1 MNLLKLN
8 NRDLGIDLGTANIL
22 VSMNNKG
29 IVFREP
35 SVVAIKKDTQEV
47 VAFGQEAKEML
58 GRTPESILAI
68 RPLKDGVIA
77 DFTAT
82 KLMLSSIIN
91 KVTRNFK
98 ILKPRVVIGVPAGIT
113 EVEER
118 AVQEA
123 ALSCGV
129 REVYLIEEPMAAAIG
144 SGLKIEEPTGNMI
157 VDIGGGTTEVAVVS
171 LGGIVVSNS
180 IKIAGDEMTEDII
193 NYTKRYLNMVI
204 GEVTA
209 EEVKME
215 IGCAMPFMTELKK
228 TIRGRDL
235 KTGLPIKKEIS
246 SIQVQEAMQDSIN
259 KIVEGVKSTLEIT
272 PPELSSDIIVNGIM
286 LAGGGALIKNLDK
299 LISEKTGIHVNVAEN
314 ALDCVANGTMAVLEN
329 IDKLKNVVTMSYGSR
344 KQ

>member
-8 NRDLGIDLGTANIL
+8 NKDLGIDLGTANIL

-35 SVVAIKKDTQEV
+35 SVVAIKKDTEEV

-91 KVTRNFK
+91 KVTKNFK

-144 SGLKIEEPTGNMI
+144 SGLKIEEPSGNMI

-171 LGGIVVSNS
+171 LGGIVTSTS

-193 NYTKRYLNMVI
+193 NYAKRYLNMVI

-228 TIRGRDL
+228 IIRGRDL
-235 KTGLPIKKEIS
+235 RTGLPVKKEIS
-246 SIQVQEAMQDSIN
+246 SMEVQEAIKDSIN
-259 KIVEGVKSTLEIT
+259 KIVEGVKVTLEVT
-272 PPELSSDIIVNGIM
+272 PPELASDIIVNGIM

-299 LISEKTGIHVNVAEN
+299 LIEEKTGIHVNVAEN

-329 IDKLKNVVTMSYGSR
+329 IDKLKNVVTMSYGR
-344 KQ
+344 R

>member
-8 NRDLGIDLGTANIL
+8 NKDLGIDLGTANIL

-35 SVVAIKKDTQEV
+35 SVVAIKKDTEEV

-58 GRTPESILAI
+58 GRTPETILAI

-91 KVTRNFK
+91 KVTKNLK
-98 ILKPRVVIGVPAGIT
+98 IIKPRVVIGVPAGIT

-144 SGLKIEEPTGNMI
+144 SGLRIEEPTGNMI
-157 VDIGGGTTEVAVVS
+157 VDIGGGTTEIAVVS
-171 LGGIVVSNS
+171 LGGIVTSTS

-193 NYTKRYLNMVI
+193 NYAKRYLDMVI

-228 TIRGRDL
+228 VIRGRDL
-235 KTGLPIKKEIS
+235 RTGLPVKKEIS
-246 SIQVQEAMQDSIN
+246 SVEVQEAMKDSIN
-259 KIVEGVKSTLEIT
+259 KIVEGVKSTLEVT

-299 LISEKTGIHVNVAEN
+299 LISEKTGIHVNIAEN

-329 IDKLKNVVTMSYGSR
+329 IDKLKDVVSMSYGR
-344 KQ
+344 R

>member
-8 NRDLGIDLGTANIL
+8 NKDLGIDLGTANIL

-35 SVVAIKKDTQEV
+35 SVVAIKKDTEEV

-58 GRTPESILAI
+58 GRTPETILAI

-91 KVTRNFK
+91 KVTKNLK
-98 ILKPRVVIGVPAGIT
+98 IIKPRVVIGVPAGIT
-113 EVEER
+113 EVGER

-144 SGLKIEEPTGNMI
+144 SGLRIEEPTGNMI
-157 VDIGGGTTEVAVVS
+157 VDIGGGTTEIAVVS
-171 LGGIVVSNS
+171 LGGIVTSTS

-193 NYTKRYLNMVI
+193 NYAKKYLDMVI

-228 TIRGRDL
+228 VIRGRDL
-235 KTGLPIKKEIS
+235 RTGLPVKKEIS
-246 SIQVQEAMQDSIN
+246 SLEVQDAMKDSIN
-259 KIVEGVKSTLEIT
+259 KIVEGVKSTLEVT

-299 LISEKTGIHVNVAEN
+299 LISEKTGIHVNIAEN

-329 IDKLKNVVTMSYGSR
+329 IDKLKNVVSMSYGR
-344 KQ
+344 R

>member
-1 MNLLKLN
+1 MKLLNLN

-35 SVVAIKKDTQEV
+35 SVVAIKKDTEDV

-91 KVTRNFK
+91 KVTKNLK
-98 ILKPRVVIGVPAGIT
+98 IIKPRVVIGVPAGIT

-144 SGLKIEEPTGNMI
+144 SGLRIEEPSGNMI
-157 VDIGGGTTEVAVVS
+157 VDIGGGTTEIAVVS

-193 NYTKRYLNMVI
+193 NYAKRFLNMVI

-235 KTGLPIKKEIS
+235 KTGLPVKKEIS
-246 SIQVQEAMQDSIN
+246 SVEVQDAMHESIN
-259 KIVEGVKSTLEIT
+259 KIVEGVKSTLELT
-272 PPELSSDIIVNGIM
+272 PPELSSDIVVNGIM

-299 LISEKTGIHVNVAEN
+299 LISEKTGIHVNIAEN
-314 ALDCVANGTMAVLEN
+314 SLDCVANGTMAVLEN
-329 IDKLKNVVTMSYGSR
+329 IDKLKNVVSMSYGRR
-344 KQ
+344 K

>member
-8 NRDLGIDLGTANIL
+8 NKDLGIDLGTANIL

-35 SVVAIKKDTQEV
+35 SVVAIKKDTEEV

-58 GRTPESILAI
+58 GRTPETILAI

-91 KVTRNFK
+91 KVTKNLK
-98 ILKPRVVIGVPAGIT
+98 IIKPRVVIGVPAGIT

-144 SGLKIEEPTGNMI
+144 SGLRIEEPTGNMI
-157 VDIGGGTTEVAVVS
+157 VDIGGGTTEIAVVS
-171 LGGIVVSNS
+171 LGGIVTSTS

-193 NYTKRYLNMVI
+193 NYAKRYLDMVI

-228 TIRGRDL
+228 VIRGRDL
-235 KTGLPIKKEIS
+235 RTGLPVKKEIS
-246 SIQVQEAMQDSIN
+246 SLEVQDAMKDSIN
-259 KIVEGVKSTLEIT
+259 KIVEGVKLTLEVT

-299 LISEKTGIHVNVAEN
+299 LISEKTGIHVNIAEN

-329 IDKLKNVVTMSYGSR
+329 IDKLKNVVSMSYGR
-344 KQ
+344 R

>member
-8 NRDLGIDLGTANIL
+8 NKDLGIDLGTANIL

-35 SVVAIKKDTQEV
+35 SVVAIKKDTEEV

-58 GRTPESILAI
+58 GRTPETILAI

-91 KVTRNFK
+91 KVTKNLK
-98 ILKPRVVIGVPAGIT
+98 IIKPRVVIGVPAGIT

-144 SGLKIEEPTGNMI
+144 SGLRIEEPTGNMI
-157 VDIGGGTTEVAVVS
+157 VDIGGGTTEIAVVS
-171 LGGIVVSNS
+171 LGGIVTSTS
-180 IKIAGDEMTEDII
+180 IKIAGDEMTEDTI
-193 NYTKRYLNMVI
+193 NYAKKYLDMVI

-228 TIRGRDL
+228 VIRGRDL
-235 KTGLPIKKEIS
+235 RTGLPVKKEIS
-246 SIQVQEAMQDSIN
+246 SVEVQEAMKDSIN
-259 KIVEGVKSTLEIT
+259 KIVEGVKSTLEVT

-299 LISEKTGIHVNVAEN
+299 LISEKTGIHVNIAEN

-329 IDKLKNVVTMSYGSR
+329 IDKLKNVVSMSYGR
-344 KQ
+344 R

>member
-8 NRDLGIDLGTANIL
+8 NKDLGIDLGTANIL

-35 SVVAIKKDTQEV
+35 SVVAIKKDTEEV

-58 GRTPESILAI
+58 GRTPETILAI

-91 KVTRNFK
+91 KVTKNLK
-98 ILKPRVVIGVPAGIT
+98 IIKPRVVIGVPAGIT

-144 SGLKIEEPTGNMI
+144 SGLRIEEPTGNMI
-157 VDIGGGTTEVAVVS
+157 VDIGGGTTEIAVVS
-171 LGGIVVSNS
+171 LGGIVTSTS

-193 NYTKRYLNMVI
+193 NYAKRYLDMVI

-228 TIRGRDL
+228 VIRGRDL
-235 KTGLPIKKEIS
+235 RTGLPVKKEIS
-246 SIQVQEAMQDSIN
+246 SVEVQEAMKDSIN
-259 KIVEGVKSTLEIT
+259 KIVEGVKSTLEVT

-299 LISEKTGIHVNVAEN
+299 LISEKTGIHVNIAEN

-329 IDKLKNVVTMSYGSR
+329 IDKLKNVVSMSYGR
-344 KQ
+344 R

>member
-193 NYTKRYLNMVI
+193 NYAKRYLNMVI

-235 KTGLPIKKEIS
+235 KTGLPVKKEIS

-259 KIVEGVKSTLEIT
+259 KIVEGVKSTLELT

>member
-8 NRDLGIDLGTANIL
+8 NKDLGIDLGTANIL

-35 SVVAIKKDTQEV
+35 SVVAIKKDTEEV

-58 GRTPESILAI
+58 GRTPETILAI

-91 KVTRNFK
+91 KVTKNLK
-98 ILKPRVVIGVPAGIT
+98 IIKPRVVIGVPAGIT

-144 SGLKIEEPTGNMI
+144 SGLRIEEPTGNMI
-157 VDIGGGTTEVAVVS
+157 VDIGGGTTEIAVVS
-171 LGGIVVSNS
+171 LGGIVTSTS

-193 NYTKRYLNMVI
+193 NYAKRYLDMVI

-228 TIRGRDL
+228 VIRGRDL
-235 KTGLPIKKEIS
+235 RTGLPVKKEIS
-246 SIQVQEAMQDSIN
+246 SLEVQDAMKDSIN
-259 KIVEGVKSTLEIT
+259 KIVEGVKSTLEVT

-299 LISEKTGIHVNVAEN
+299 LISEKTGIHVNIAEN

-329 IDKLKNVVTMSYGSR
+329 IDKLKNVVSMSYGR
-344 KQ
+344 R

>member
-35 SVVAIKKDTQEV
+35 SVVAIKKDTEEV

-82 KLMLSSIIN
+82 KLMLSAIIN
-91 KVTRNFK
+91 KVTKNFK

-171 LGGIVVSNS
+171 LGGIVVSTS

-193 NYTKRYLNMVI
+193 NFVKKRLNMVI

-209 EEVKME
+209 EEVKIE

-235 KTGLPIKKEIS
+235 KTGLPVKKEIS
-246 SIQVQEAMQDSIN
+246 SIDVQEAMKESIS
-259 KIVEGVKSTLEIT
+259 KIVEGVKSTLEVT

-286 LAGGGALIKNLDK
+286 LAGGGAMIKNLDK
-299 LISEKTGIHVNVAEN
+299 LISEKTGIHVNIAEN
-314 ALDCVANGTMAVLEN
+314 SLDCVANGTMAVLEN
-329 IDKLKNVVTMSYGSR
+329 IDKLKNVVTMSYGSSR
-344 KQ
+344 K

>member
-1 MNLLKLN
+1 MGLLKLN
-8 NRDLGIDLGTANIL
+8 NKDLGIDLGTANIL

-35 SVVAIKKDTQEV
+35 SVVAIKKDTEEV
-47 VAFGQEAKEML
+47 IAFGQEAKEML
-58 GRTPESILAI
+58 GRTPETILAI

-91 KVTRNFK
+91 KVTKNFK

-123 ALSCGV
+123 ALSAGV

-144 SGLKIEEPTGNMI
+144 AGLKIEEPSGNMI

-171 LGGIVVSNS
+171 LGGIVTSTS

-193 NYTKRYLNMVI
+193 NYAKRYLNMVI

-215 IGCAMPFMTELKK
+215 IGCALPFMTELKK

-235 KTGLPIKKEIS
+235 RTGLPVKKEIS
-246 SIQVQEAMQDSIN
+246 SIEVQEAMKDSIN
-259 KIVEGVKSTLEIT
+259 KIVEGVKTTLEVT

-286 LAGGGALIKNLDK
+286 LAGRRSIN
-299 LISEKTGIHVNVAEN
+299 
-314 ALDCVANGTMAVLEN
+314 
-329 IDKLKNVVTMSYGSR
+329 
-344 KQ
+344 

>member
-1 MNLLKLN
+1 MLVQRCVFSDIIKRNGEEPIYHTLNDEEYWDALL
-8 NRDLGIDLGTANIL
+8 
-22 VSMNNKG
+22 
-29 IVFREP
+29 
-35 SVVAIKKDTQEV
+35 KKDTEEV

-58 GRTPESILAI
+58 GRTPETILAI

-91 KVTRNFK
+91 KVTKNLK
-98 ILKPRVVIGVPAGIT
+98 IIKPRVVIGVPAGIT

-144 SGLKIEEPTGNMI
+144 SGLRIEEPTGNMI
-157 VDIGGGTTEVAVVS
+157 VDIGGGTTEIAVVS
-171 LGGIVVSNS
+171 LGGIVTSTS

-193 NYTKRYLNMVI
+193 NYAKRYLDMVI

-228 TIRGRDL
+228 VIRGRDL
-235 KTGLPIKKEIS
+235 RTGLPVKKEIS
-246 SIQVQEAMQDSIN
+246 SVEVQEAMKDSIN
-259 KIVEGVKSTLEIT
+259 KIVEGVKSTLEVT

-299 LISEKTGIHVNVAEN
+299 LISEKTGIHVNIAEN

-329 IDKLKNVVTMSYGSR
+329 IDKLKNVVSMSYGR
-344 KQ
+344 R

>member
-1 MNLLKLN
+1 MKLLNLN

-35 SVVAIKKDTQEV
+35 SVVAIKKDTEDV

-91 KVTRNFK
+91 KVTKNLK
-98 ILKPRVVIGVPAGIT
+98 IIKPRVVIGVPAGIT

-144 SGLKIEEPTGNMI
+144 SGLRIEEPSGNMI
-157 VDIGGGTTEVAVVS
+157 VDIGGGTTEIAVVS

-193 NYTKRYLNMVI
+193 NYAKRYLNMVI

-235 KTGLPIKKEIS
+235 KTGLPVKKEIS
-246 SIQVQEAMQDSIN
+246 SVEVQDAMHESIN
-259 KIVEGVKSTLEIT
+259 KIVEGVKSTLELT
-272 PPELSSDIIVNGIM
+272 PPELSSDIVVNGIM

-299 LISEKTGIHVNVAEN
+299 LISEKTGIHVNIAEN
-314 ALDCVANGTMAVLEN
+314 SLDCVANGTMAVLEN
-329 IDKLKNVVTMSYGSR
+329 IDKLKNVVSMSYGRR
-344 KQ
+344 K

>member
-8 NRDLGIDLGTANIL
+8 NKDLGIDLGTANIL

-35 SVVAIKKDTQEV
+35 SVVAIKKDTEEV

-58 GRTPESILAI
+58 GRTPETILAI

-91 KVTRNFK
+91 KVTKNLK
-98 ILKPRVVIGVPAGIT
+98 IIKPRVVIGVPAGIT

-144 SGLKIEEPTGNMI
+144 SGLRIEEPTGNMI
-157 VDIGGGTTEVAVVS
+157 VDIGGGTTEIAVVS
-171 LGGIVVSNS
+171 LGGIVTSTS

-193 NYTKRYLNMVI
+193 NYAKRYLDMVI

-215 IGCAMPFMTELKK
+215 IGCAMPFMKK
-228 TIRGRDL
+228 KKKVIRGRDL
-235 KTGLPIKKEIS
+235 RTGLPVKKEIS
-246 SIQVQEAMQDSIN
+246 SVEVQEAMKDSIN
-259 KIVEGVKSTLEIT
+259 KIVEGVKSTLEVT

-299 LISEKTGIHVNVAEN
+299 LISEKTGIHVNIAEN

-329 IDKLKNVVTMSYGSR
+329 IDKLKNVVSMSYGR
-344 KQ
+344 R

>member
-1 MNLLKLN
+1 MKLLNLN

-35 SVVAIKKDTQEV
+35 SVVAIKKDTEEV

-58 GRTPESILAI
+58 GRTPESILAV

-91 KVTRNFK
+91 KVTKNLK
-98 ILKPRVVIGVPAGIT
+98 IIKPRVVIGVPAGIT

-144 SGLKIEEPTGNMI
+144 SGLKIEEPSGNMI
-157 VDIGGGTTEVAVVS
+157 VDIGGGTTEIAVVS
-171 LGGIVVSNS
+171 LGGIVVSDS

-193 NYTKRYLNMVI
+193 NYAKKYLNMVI

-235 KTGLPIKKEIS
+235 KTGLPVKKEIS
-246 SIQVQEAMQDSIN
+246 STEVQDAMHESIN
-259 KIVEGVKSTLEIT
+259 KIVEGVKATLELT
-272 PPELSSDIIVNGIM
+272 PPELSSDIVVNGIM

-299 LISEKTGIHVNVAEN
+299 LISEKTGIHVNIAEN
-314 ALDCVANGTMAVLEN
+314 SLDCVANGTMAVLEN
-329 IDKLKNVVTMSYGSR
+329 IDKLKNVVTMSYGRR
-344 KQ
+344 K

>member
-1 MNLLKLN
+1 MKFLKLN
-8 NRDLGIDLGTANIL
+8 NKDLGIDLGTANIL
-22 VSMNNKG
+22 VSTNKG
-29 IVFREP
+29 IIFREP
-35 SVVAIKKDTQEV
+35 SVVAIKKDTEEV
-47 VAFGQEAKEML
+47 VAVGQEAKEML
-58 GRTPESILAI
+58 GRTPETILAI

-82 KLMLSSIIN
+82 KLMLATIIN
-91 KVTRNFK
+91 KVTKNFK
-98 ILKPRVVIGVPAGIT
+98 LLKPRVVIGVPAGIT

-144 SGLKIEEPTGNMI
+144 SGLNVEEPTGNMI
-157 VDIGGGTTEVAVVS
+157 VDIGGGTTEIAVIS
-171 LGGIVVSNS
+171 LGGIVTSTS

-193 NYTKRYLNMVI
+193 NYARKYLNMVI

-209 EEVKME
+209 EETKME

-228 TIRGRDL
+228 VIGGRDL
-235 KTGLPIKKEIS
+235 KTGLPVKKEIS
-246 SIQVQEAMQDSIN
+246 SLEVQEAMKFSVN
-259 KIVEGVKSTLEIT
+259 KIVEGIKSTLEVT
-272 PPELSSDIIVNGIM
+272 PPELSSDIVVNGIM

-299 LISEKTGIHVNVAEN
+299 LVSEKTGIHVNVAEN

-329 IDKLKNVVTMSYGSR
+329 IDKLKGIVSMSYGKR
-344 KQ
+344 